1 MILFLIKLILGLAI
15 LGVLVV
21 AVYIARQGDAKIE
34 LKTAER
40 TKAEKNTEKEGRI
53 DFSVDIPYVNSG
65 TQEGTILDA
74 YMRIYLPEEQ
84 YDGVLL
90 RGKVNLKDVLRGDD
104 YFEAVLVPAGTGKT
118 MVLRFEAYARNGQ
131 NIKEAL
137 SAMPDV
143 DVALFADCRGRGKLY
158 TVKEIFTLSA
168 IEMRAII
175 KDEESEV
182 GEK

>member
-1 MILFLIKLILGLAI
+1 MILFLIKLVLGLVI

-21 AVYIARQGDAKIE
+21 AIYIAKQGDAKIE
-34 LKTAER
+34 LKTTER
-40 TKAEKNTEKEGRI
+40 TKVGKTAEKEDRI
-53 DFSVDIPYVNSG
+53 DFSLDIPYVNNG

-74 YMRIYLPEEQ
+74 YLRIYLPEEQ
-84 YDGVLL
+84 YDGILL
-90 RGKVNLKDVLRGDD
+90 RSKVNLKDVLRGDD

-118 MVLRFEAYARNGQ
+118 MVLRFEAYARNGK

-158 TVKEIFTLSA
+158 TVKEIFTISA
-168 IEMRAII
+168 TEMRNLLED
-175 KDEESEV
+175 KESAV
-182 GEK
+182 Q

>member
-1 MILFLIKLILGLAI
+1 MILFLIKLILGLII

-40 TKAEKNTEKEGRI
+40 TKAEKNTEKEDRI
-53 DFSVDIPYVNSG
+53 DFSLDIPYVNSG

-74 YMRIYLPEEQ
+74 YLRIYLPEEQ

-90 RGKVNLKDVLRGDD
+90 RGKVNLKDALRGDD

-118 MVLRFEAYARNGQ
+118 MVLRFEAYARNGG
-131 NIKEAL
+131 NIEEAL

-143 DVALFADCRGRGKLY
+143 DVALFADCRGRGELY
-158 TVKEIFTLSA
+158 TVKETFTLSA
-168 IEMRAII
+168 TEMLDLV
-175 KDEESEV
+175 KGEER
-182 GEK
+182 GIRGK